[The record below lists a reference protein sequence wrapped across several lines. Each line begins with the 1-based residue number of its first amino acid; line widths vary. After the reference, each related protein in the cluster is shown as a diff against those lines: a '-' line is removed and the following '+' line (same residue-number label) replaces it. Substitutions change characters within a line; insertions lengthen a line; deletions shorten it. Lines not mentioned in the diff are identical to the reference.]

1 MTSQVFVSVW
11 KHIRSLGNGQFTS
24 KKLRT
29 KKLQLE
35 IRITYNIINE
45 KNNNPLADII
55 VPQEILLFIII
66 TILFIDHLIFC
77 IYFGGKVVFS
87 P

>member
-29 KKLQLE
+29 KKLQLK
-35 IRITYNIINE
+35 IKVTYNIINE
-45 KNNNPLADII
+45 KKNPLGDII
-55 VPQEILLFIII
+55 VPQEVLLFIII
-66 TILFIDHLIFC
+66 TILFIDHFIFC
-77 IYFGGKVVFS
+77 ICFEGEVVFS
-87 P
+87 PC